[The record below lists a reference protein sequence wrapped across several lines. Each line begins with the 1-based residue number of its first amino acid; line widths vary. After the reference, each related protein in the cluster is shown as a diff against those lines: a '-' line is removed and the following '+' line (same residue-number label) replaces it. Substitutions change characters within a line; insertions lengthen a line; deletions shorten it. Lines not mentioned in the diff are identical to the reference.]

1 MSAWLEGAGP
11 EARYLLL
18 VVGLFVLPRVLQ
30 RWRIPSAVS
39 CLGLGAALG
48 ALGLFHHDE
57 NVPVLATIGI
67 VSLFLFA
74 GLEVDLVALRESA
87 PRLAGHLTV
96 FALFVAASAWG
107 AHRMLLLPPQASVLF
122 ALALLTPSTGFILDS
137 LVGWDL
143 GEETRRWVKTHAIAL
158 EILALLGLLVA
169 SQASDGA
176 ALAITTGSLVAMIVL
191 VPVVLRGFVALV
203 LPHAPGTE
211 LSLLLVVALVC
222 ASITRWLGVYYL
234 VGAFVVGVVA
244 VQLRKRAPALASERV
259 QSAMELFATFFVPF
273 YFFKAGLHLP
283 DGLAS
288 IRSLALGVA
297 LVVIVL
303 PARVL
308 LVALVRRVT
317 VGEPLTLGWRAG
329 LALAPTFVFT
339 LVLAEILEQRFE
351 LSAELHG
358 ALVVFTVINTTIPG
372 IVLARSH
379 TNRSRGAETRSH
391 GHAVPEVPQPSP
403 PPAR

>member
-1 MSAWLEGAGP
+1 VSGWLDGVGP
-11 EARYLLL
+11 EARYLIL

-30 RWRIPSAVS
+30 RWRVPSAVS
-39 CLGLGAALG
+39 CLALGAALG
-48 ALGLFHHDE
+48 AVGLFHGDD
-57 NVPVLATIGI
+57 NVPVLSTIGI

-74 GLEVDLVALRESA
+74 GLEVDLGELRREA
-87 PRLAGHLTV
+87 PRLAGHLGV
-96 FALFVAASAWG
+96 FAVLVALTAWG
-107 AHRMLLLPPQASVLF
+107 ANATLLLPPQASVLF

-143 GEETRRWVKTHAIAL
+143 GDEPRKWVKTNAVAV
-158 EILALLGLLVA
+158 EVLALLGLLVA
-169 SQASDGA
+169 SQAGDAS
-176 ALAITTGSLVAMIVL
+176 ALAVTTGSLLAMVVL
-191 VPVVLRGFVALV
+191 VPIVLRGFVTLV

-244 VQLRKRAPALASERV
+244 VRLRKRAPALASEKV

-283 DGLAS
+283 EGLAS
-288 IRSLALGVA
+288 VRALALGVA

-308 LVALVRRVT
+308 VVALVRRV
-317 VGEPLTLGWRAG
+317 VADEPLAVGWRAG

-358 ALVVFTVINTTIPG
+358 ALVVFTVVNTMIPG
-372 IVLARSH
+372 IVLARSGA
-379 TNRSRGAETRSH
+379 SRARAADPRPH
-391 GHAVPEVPQPSP
+391 GGS
-403 PPAR
+403 